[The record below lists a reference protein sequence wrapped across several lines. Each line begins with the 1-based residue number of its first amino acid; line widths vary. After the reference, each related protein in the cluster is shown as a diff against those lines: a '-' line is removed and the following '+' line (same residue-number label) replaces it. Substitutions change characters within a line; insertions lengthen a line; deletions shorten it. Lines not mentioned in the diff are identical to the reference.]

1 MAYPTNWKRKE
12 EESASG
18 GKYHALD
25 SSGNNYAGLSGMDE
39 LSQAALEAAQ
49 SSWQSANKAGDQEG
63 MDAAH
68 QQAESIRSKYGYSG
82 GADGSQYLPTGS
94 GTKQAAFSYES
105 APSYTSRYQNQI
117 DELTSAILNREAF
130 SYDPETDPLYDQ
142 YKEQYTREGQRAM
155 QDALGE
161 VSARTG
167 GLASSYA
174 TTAAAQA
181 NNYYMA
187 QLADKIPELYQLAY
201 SMYMDEGDRLRSDLA
216 MLQGMESGD
225 YGRYQDRL
233 GQYNTDRSFAYGL
246 NRDQV
251 ADQRYAQEWNYQ
263 VGRDQRS
270 DQRYDREY
278 ADSRSDTAWE
288 KERYANETAY
298 DQALAKAQTLAA
310 GGNFS
315 GYKAL
320 GYTDEEIASLKSAY
334 DREMAAEMLARR
346 SGGSSSGSGRNS
358 TGGKDKPSM
367 TLAQAEKAIENG
379 TVTDAVRYA
388 YDYYMGEGAYEQF
401 YGADTAENENAAVV
415 DMDSVLALGYGAISA
430 DRLAGLEDAG
440 EIESYEENGKI
451 KFRKTRNRTGMIGG
465 TALGF

>member
-346 SGGSSSGSGRNS
+346 SGG
-358 TGGKDKPSM
+358 KDKPSM

-401 YGADTAENENAAVV
+401 YGNETGDQALSAAAQNILNSYQHINPGTGANVPTVFAERIKTALDNGQITERDADYLLRV
-415 DMDSVLALGYGAISA
+415 LGY
-430 DRLAGLEDAG
+430 
-440 EIESYEENGKI
+440 
-451 KFRKTRNRTGMIGG
+451 
-465 TALGF
+465 

>member
-278 ADSRSDTAWE
+278 ADSRSDAAWE
-288 KERYANETAY
+288 KERYADETAH
-298 DQALAKAQTLAA
+298 DRALDKAQTLAA
-310 GGNFS
+310 RGNFS

-320 GYTDEEIASLKSAY
+320 DYTDEEIAGLKSDY
-334 DREMAAEMLARR
+334 DREQALALLSRR
-346 SGGSSSGSGRNS
+346 S
-358 TGGKDKPSM
+358 GKDKPSM

-401 YGADTAENENAAVV
+401 YGNETGDQALSAAAQNILNSYQHINPGTGANVPTVFAERIKTALDNGQITERDADYLLRV
-415 DMDSVLALGYGAISA
+415 LGY
-430 DRLAGLEDAG
+430 
-440 EIESYEENGKI
+440 
-451 KFRKTRNRTGMIGG
+451 
-465 TALGF
+465 

>member
-68 QQAESIRSKYGYSG
+68 QQAESIRSKYGYSD

-278 ADSRSDTAWE
+278 ADSRSDAAWE
-288 KERYANETAY
+288 KERYADETAH
-298 DQALAKAQTLAA
+298 DRALDKAQTLAA
-310 GGNFS
+310 RGNFS

-320 GYTDEEIASLKSAY
+320 DYTDEEIAGLKSDY
-334 DREMAAEMLARR
+334 DREQALALLSRR
-346 SGGSSSGSGRNS
+346 S
-358 TGGKDKPSM
+358 GKDKPSM

-401 YGADTAENENAAVV
+401 YGNETGDQALSAAAQNILNSYQNINPGTGANVPAVFAERIKTALDNGQITERDADYLL
-415 DMDSVLALGYGAISA
+415 SVLGY
-430 DRLAGLEDAG
+430 
-440 EIESYEENGKI
+440 
-451 KFRKTRNRTGMIGG
+451 
-465 TALGF
+465 

>member
-94 GTKQAAFSYES
+94 GTKRAAFSYES

-278 ADSRSDTAWE
+278 ADSRSDAAWE

-298 DQALAKAQTLAA
+298 DQALAKAQTLA
-310 GGNFS
+310 
-315 GYKAL
+315 
-320 GYTDEEIASLKSAY
+320 
-334 DREMAAEMLARR
+334 RR
-346 SGGSSSGSGRNS
+346 SGGSSSGSGGNS

-401 YGADTAENENAAVV
+401 YGSETGDQALSAAAQNILNSYQHINPGTGANVPTIFAERIKTALDNGQITERDADYLLRV
-415 DMDSVLALGYGAISA
+415 LGY
-430 DRLAGLEDAG
+430 
-440 EIESYEENGKI
+440 
-451 KFRKTRNRTGMIGG
+451 
-465 TALGF
+465 

>member
-251 ADQRYAQEWNYQ
+251 ADQRYARSGTTRWGGISAATSGMTGSTPTA
-263 VGRDQRS
+263 GRTRRGRRS
-270 DQRYDREY
+270 ATQTRRRTTRPLPRARRWRREGTSPGIRPW
-278 ADSRSDTAWE
+278 ATQTR
-288 KERYANETAY
+288 RL
-298 DQALAKAQTLAA
+298 QASKAPTTGRWLLRCWPGVPGGAAAAAA
-310 GGNFS
+310 GTVP
-315 GYKAL
+315 A
-320 GYTDEEIASLKSAY
+320 
-334 DREMAAEMLARR
+334 
-346 SGGSSSGSGRNS
+346 GRTS
-358 TGGKDKPSM
+358 R
-367 TLAQAEKAIENG
+367 A
-379 TVTDAVRYA
+379 
-388 YDYYMGEGAYEQF
+388 
-401 YGADTAENENAAVV
+401 
-415 DMDSVLALGYGAISA
+415 
-430 DRLAGLEDAG
+430 
-440 EIESYEENGKI
+440 
-451 KFRKTRNRTGMIGG
+451 
-465 TALGF
+465 

>member
-278 ADSRSDTAWE
+278 ADSRSDAAWE

-346 SGGSSSGSGRNS
+346 SGG
-358 TGGKDKPSM
+358 KDKPSM

-401 YGADTAENENAAVV
+401 YGSETGDQALSAAAQNILNSYQHINPGTGANVPTVFAERIKTALDNGQITERDADYLLRV
-415 DMDSVLALGYGAISA
+415 LGY
-430 DRLAGLEDAG
+430 
-440 EIESYEENGKI
+440 
-451 KFRKTRNRTGMIGG
+451 
-465 TALGF
+465 

>member
-18 GKYHALD
+18 GKYRALD
-25 SSGNNYAGLSGMDE
+25 SSGNDYAGLSGMDE

-49 SSWQSANKAGDQEG
+49 SSWQSANKAGDQAG

-68 QQAESIRSKYGYSG
+68 RQAESIRSKYGYSG

-130 SYDPETDPLYDQ
+130 SYDPETDPLYGQ
-142 YKEQYTREGQRAM
+142 YKEKYTREGQRAM

-334 DREMAAEMLARR
+334 DREQAAAAVARR
-346 SGGSSSGSGRNS
+346 SEGSGGGDTARVVDDYAGLYAAAYASPNAENYIAGHYKEYGFNSS
-358 TGGKDKPSM
+358 TGLYDDYIKWRKGEADNGQRIYKNDFAALVGYVRKCIE
-367 TLAQAEKAIENG
+367 QAGRTPEYMYDALKKQGYE
-379 TVTDAVRYA
+379 DAVIDQA
-388 YDYYMGEGAYEQF
+388 FA
-401 YGADTAENENAAVV
+401 
-415 DMDSVLALGYGAISA
+415 ALG
-430 DRLAGLEDAG
+430 L
-440 EIESYEENGKI
+440 
-451 KFRKTRNRTGMIGG
+451 
-465 TALGF
+465 

>member
-155 QDALGE
+155 QDALGRYRPDRGPRQLLRHDRGGAGQQLLHGP
-161 VSARTG
+161 ARRQDPG
-167 GLASSYA
+167 ALPAC
-174 TTAAAQA
+174 
-181 NNYYMA
+181 
-187 QLADKIPELYQLAY
+187 LLHV
-201 SMYMDEGDRLRSDLA
+201 
-216 MLQGMESGD
+216 
-225 YGRYQDRL
+225 YGR
-233 GQYNTDRSFAYGL
+233 GGPA
-246 NRDQV
+246 
-251 ADQRYAQEWNYQ
+251 
-263 VGRDQRS
+263 
-270 DQRYDREY
+270 
-278 ADSRSDTAWE
+278 
-288 KERYANETAY
+288 
-298 DQALAKAQTLAA
+298 AL
-310 GGNFS
+310 
-315 GYKAL
+315 
-320 GYTDEEIASLKSAY
+320 
-334 DREMAAEMLARR
+334 
-346 SGGSSSGSGRNS
+346 
-358 TGGKDKPSM
+358 
-367 TLAQAEKAIENG
+367 
-379 TVTDAVRYA
+379 
-388 YDYYMGEGAYEQF
+388 
-401 YGADTAENENAAVV
+401 
-415 DMDSVLALGYGAISA
+415 
-430 DRLAGLEDAG
+430 
-440 EIESYEENGKI
+440 
-451 KFRKTRNRTGMIGG
+451 
-465 TALGF
+465 

>member
-181 NNYYMA
+181 NHYYMA

-278 ADSRSDTAWE
+278 ADSRSDAAWE
-288 KERYANETAY
+288 KERYADETAH
-298 DQALAKAQTLAA
+298 DRALDKAQTLAA
-310 GGNFS
+310 RGNFS

-320 GYTDEEIASLKSAY
+320 DYTDEEIAGLKSDY
-334 DREMAAEMLARR
+334 DREQALALLSRR
-346 SGGSSSGSGRNS
+346 S
-358 TGGKDKPSM
+358 GGKDKPSM

-401 YGADTAENENAAVV
+401 YGSETGDQALSAAAQNILNSYQHINPGTGANVPTVFAERIKTALDNGQITERDADYLLRV
-415 DMDSVLALGYGAISA
+415 LGY
-430 DRLAGLEDAG
+430 
-440 EIESYEENGKI
+440 
-451 KFRKTRNRTGMIGG
+451 
-465 TALGF
+465 